1 VVIRIRHGPY
11 MVYPQRIQ
19 GIVRLGLV
27 RRRAGEIPPCRA
39 ARRRDRV
46 RIGKTTGPPLDG
58 HWTAEIHL
66 VLSLNGELNR
76 DRRSEFLGVG
86 FNPVKVSSRPLMG
99 DPAIGI
105 AHRFT

>member
-1 VVIRIRHGPY
+1 
-11 MVYPQRIQ
+11 MV
-19 GIVRLGLV
+19 G
-27 RRRAGEIPPCRA
+27 AGEIPPCRA
-39 ARRRDRV
+39 ARRRDWV

-66 VLSLNGELNR
+66 VLSLNGGLNR

-86 FNPVKVSSRPLMG
+86 FNPALVSSRPLMG
-99 DPAIGI
+99 DPAVGI